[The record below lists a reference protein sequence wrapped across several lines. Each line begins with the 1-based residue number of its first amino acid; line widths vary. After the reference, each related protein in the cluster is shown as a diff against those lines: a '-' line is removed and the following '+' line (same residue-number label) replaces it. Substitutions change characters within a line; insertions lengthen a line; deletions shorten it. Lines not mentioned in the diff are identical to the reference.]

1 MDNVAQG
8 SHSELGLPVR
18 SYRNLQALLWQ
29 IDEKICS
36 KLGEKPEGLQ
46 EGKGCAVHSLGYLAL
61 AYNNFARAAYF
72 FEQFFG
78 VNALLRRTVQ
88 PNFTFYRERKQKK
101 TKLSPSL
108 SLPLEIFLRYSCS
121 REFVYI

>member
-8 SHSELGLPVR
+8 SHSELELPVR

-46 EGKGCAVHSLGYLAL
+46 EGKGCAVHSLGYL
-61 AYNNFARAAYF
+61 
-72 FEQFFG
+72 G
-78 VNALLRRTVQ
+78 
-88 PNFTFYRERKQKK
+88 
-101 TKLSPSL
+101 L
-108 SLPLEIFLRYSCS
+108 SLQQLCTRSVLL
-121 REFVYI
+121 